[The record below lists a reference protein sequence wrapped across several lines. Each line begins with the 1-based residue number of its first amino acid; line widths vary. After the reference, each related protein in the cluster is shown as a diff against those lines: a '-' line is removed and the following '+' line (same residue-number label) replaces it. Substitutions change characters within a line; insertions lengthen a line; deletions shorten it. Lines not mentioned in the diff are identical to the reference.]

1 MKKKTI
7 VLLFM
12 TLIYSICYSQESK
25 YSDEQIKPY
34 IEEVFGDKTEKLF
47 FSTNKRRLEMI
58 KEFLSR
64 VEILNQPKVLNEKTL
79 NISFLKLNNKY
90 NKRLKHDEIFN
101 KKLFNPLKYKFN
113 LYPKKIKNY
122 RIDNNY
128 IISIKPNK

>member
-1 MKKKTI
+1 
-7 VLLFM
+7 M
-12 TLIYSICYSQESK
+12 TLIYSICYCQESK

-34 IEEVFGDKTEKLF
+34 IKEVFGDKTEKLF
-47 FSTNKRRLEMI
+47 YSTNTKRLEMI

-64 VEILNQPKVLNEKTL
+64 VEIVNQPKVLNEKTL

-90 NKRLKHDEIFN
+90 NKRLKHDDIFN

-113 LYPKKIKNY
+113 LYPKKTKNY